1 MTAEATDR
9 TMEADFEKSNDEGRE
24 RSFMLVSALLIVS
37 VIVHI
42 ALMFSVSGFSFTSL
56 SESGA
61 AELMKAKAMRKVGVR
76 RLERD
81 QQEAAKV
88 MKPPP
93 APPPVTERQMDRVER
108 LSGDVTSEIAPV
120 MPERTSA
127 VLPSEEPEVRPPA
140 VPKTEWQPR
149 QNILA
154 VPEPEEPEVR
164 DFMPRVVI
172 PKVERV
178 DHAVDVAPAF
188 DLIASVESE
197 FAASASAASAMPG
210 SVSGNGKQGGDVP
223 PAPAAQVAPRAAPTP
238 TGGNHG
244 AAALADRTVQ
254 PALTILSEAEEA
266 QRRREA
272 AEAAAA
278 KKAGKT
284 VEQMRAEKLAKDSA
298 KATKPPPAPPA
309 MARVDET
316 IVAQEKEAVRK
327 LRDENAVNGLPFSQ
341 HVNVELGSWIDPA
354 RPTNRYFRV
363 RVSCNADNPL
373 PIVSKDI
380 VFLLDASGS
389 IGNDRLKSCREAVLE
404 ALDRFNS
411 GDRFNVVAFRNKFEY
426 AFPET
431 AWREMDVN
439 SVEQAR
445 KWLSTQKAHGNTD
458 VFRTLKSVLALPRD
472 PARPIIAFVATDGDA
487 TSGMTRSAD
496 IISRFSELNGGLV
509 SIFMYGVKPEAN
521 AYLMDMLTRCNRGGW
536 ACHKGLRWLAAQGV
550 PDLAKKFERPVLTDV
565 AVIFSSSS
573 HADAYPKLVTNLC
586 MDEPIDIYGV
596 CPANQKELVF
606 RMRGLN
612 AVTPYESIFKL
623 PFSSA
628 KPLGGELRTEWATR
642 RLYEMIA
649 VYTRTPS
656 PRLLAEMHKFAS
668 DHGIKVPY
676 ENEMK
681 KAN

>member
-1 MTAEATDR
+1 MTAEATDL

-42 ALMFSVSGFSFTSL
+42 ALMFSVSGFSFTPL

-81 QQEAAKV
+81 HQEEAKV

-93 APPPVTERQMDRVER
+93 APPPVTERQMERVER

-120 MPERTSA
+120 MPESTSA
-127 VLPSEEPEVRPPA
+127 ILPSEEPEVRPPA

-149 QNILA
+149 QNILS

-178 DHAVDVAPAF
+178 DRAVDVAPAF

-197 FAASASAASAMPG
+197 FAASANAASAMPG
-210 SVSGNGKQGGDVP
+210 PVSGKQGGDVTSV
-223 PAPAAQVAPRAAPTP
+223 PAAQVAPRAAPP
-238 TGGNHG
+238 PAGGNHG
-244 AAALADRTVQ
+244 SAVLADRTAQ
-254 PALTILSEAEEA
+254 PALTILSDAEEA
-266 QRRREA
+266 QRRKEA
-272 AEAAAA
+272 AEAATA

-316 IVAQEKEAVRK
+316 VVAQEKEAVRK
-327 LRDENAVNGLPFSQ
+327 LRDENAVDGLPFNQ

-389 IGNDRLKSCREAVLE
+389 IGNDRLRNCRNAVLE
-404 ALDRFNS
+404 ALDRLNS
-411 GDRFNVVAFRNKFEY
+411 GDRFNVVAFRDKFEY

-431 AWREMDVN
+431 AWREVDVN

-458 VFRTLKSVLALPRD
+458 VFRTLKSVLALQRD
-472 PARPIIAFVATDGDA
+472 PARPIVAFVATDGDA
-487 TSGMTRSAD
+487 TSGMTRSAE

-536 ACHKGLRWLAAQGV
+536 ACHRGLREYVASGV
-550 PDLAKKFERPVLTDV
+550 PGLSKKFEKPVLTDV

-586 MDEPIDIYGV
+586 MDEPIEIYGV

-612 AVTPYESIFKL
+612 AVTAYESIFKL

-628 KPLGGELRTEWATR
+628 KKLGGELRTEWTTR

-649 VYTRTPS
+649 VYTRTPN
-656 PRLLAEMHKFAS
+656 PRLLSDMRKFAS

-676 ENEMK
+676 EKEMK
-681 KAN
+681 KAK

>member
-24 RSFMLVSALLIVS
+24 RSFVLVSALLVVS
-37 VIVHI
+37 IIVHI
-42 ALMFSVSGFSFTSL
+42 VLMFSVSGFSFSML

-61 AELMKAKAMRKVGVR
+61 AELMKAKSMRKVGVR
-76 RLERD
+76 RLEHD
-81 QQEAAKV
+81 LLDAAKV
-88 MKPPP
+88 VKPPP
-93 APPPVTERQMDRVER
+93 APPPVTERQVDRVER
-108 LSGDVTSEIAPV
+108 LSGDVTSEVVPV
-120 MPERTSA
+120 MPEITSSI
-127 VLPSEEPEVRPPA
+127 LPSDAPDVRPPA

-149 QNILA
+149 QEILSM
-154 VPEPEEPEVR
+154 PEPEVPAAQ

-178 DHAVDVAPAF
+178 SHAVDVVPAF
-188 DLIASVESE
+188 DLIKSVESE
-197 FAASASAASAMPG
+197 FAASANASPAVPS
-210 SVSGNGKQGGDVP
+210 SVSEKKGGGVP
-223 PAPAAQVAPRAAPTP
+223 SPHVVQVAPRAAPLP
-238 TGGNHG
+238 GGGYGGTALDG
-244 AAALADRTVQ
+244 AAQ

-266 QRRREA
+266 RRRKAA
-272 AEAAAA
+272 AEADAA

-284 VEQMRAEKLAKDSA
+284 VAQMRAEQLAKDAA

-309 MARVDET
+309 AARVDEVV
-316 IVAQEKEAVRK
+316 VAQEKEAVRK
-327 LRDENAVNGLPFSQ
+327 LRDENAVDGLPFSQ

-354 RPTNRYFRV
+354 QPANRYFRV
-363 RVSCNADNPL
+363 RVASNADNPL

-472 PARPIIAFVATDGDA
+472 PARPIVAFVATDGDA

-496 IISRFSELNGGLV
+496 IISRFSEQNGGLV
-509 SIFMYGVKPEAN
+509 SIFMYGVKPDAN

-550 PDLAKKFERPVLTDV
+550 PELAKKFEKPVLTDV
-565 AVIFSSSS
+565 AVIFSASS

-586 MDEPIDIYGV
+586 MDEPIEIYGV

-612 AVTPYESIFKL
+612 AVTAYESIFKL

-628 KPLGGELRTEWATR
+628 KPLGSELRTEWATR

-649 VYTRTPS
+649 VYTRTPN
-656 PRLLAEMHKFAS
+656 PRLLADMHKFAS
-668 DHGIKVPY
+668 DHGITVPY
-676 ENEMK
+676 EKEIK
-681 KAN
+681 TTK